1 MSNDKQSMNCSANYP
16 YDKQWLSSVTDHS
29 YTEKILLEK
38 EWIYH
43 GNLLLVN
50 KNYSLKNP
58 KVEGLIAVDKK
69 FPDILM
75 KSEAVDMLQQTLN
88 KIGSGNKIVPVSGYR
103 SLEEQTMIYR
113 DSLRDNG
120 EEFTKKFVA
129 LPNESEHQTGLAID
143 LALNKEDIDFICPD
157 FPYEGICQQFRETAP
172 DFGFILRYIKE
183 KQGITGISHEPWH
196 FRYVGYP
203 HSKIITQKQ
212 IAFEE
217 YIEFIKQFDNKNM
230 YIYKQ
235 GSETE
240 IHIYYVP
247 VDINKTKTINLP
259 KMPYQISGNNVDGII
274 VTVWRRANEKEWE
287 LFRN

>member
-1 MSNDKQSMNCSANYP
+1 MSDNKQYVKQHILCSASNP
-16 YDKQWLSSVTDHS
+16 YNNEV
-29 YTEKILLEK
+29 ILEK
-38 EWIYH
+38 ESIYN
-43 GNLLLVN
+43 GNLVLVN
-50 KNYSLKNP
+50 KQYPLKNP
-58 KVEGLIAVDKK
+58 KIEGLISINKA

-75 KSEAVDMLQQTLN
+75 KSIAVYMLQRALD
-88 KIGSGNKIVPVSGYR
+88 KINSDHNIVPVSGFR

-157 FPYEGICQQFRETAP
+157 FPYDGICQKFRETAP
-172 DFGFILRYIKE
+172 DFGFILRYAKE
-183 KQGITGISHEPWH
+183 KEQIRGISHEPWH

-203 HSKIITQKQ
+203 HSKIITQKKM
-212 IAFEE
+212 AFEE
-217 YIEFIKQFDNKNM
+217 YIEFIKQFSSKNM

-235 GSETE
+235 GTQTE
-240 IHIYYVP
+240 IEIYYVP
-247 VDINKTKTINLP
+247 VGINETITIDLP
-259 KMPYQISGNNVDGII
+259 EEPYEISGNNGDGII

>member
-1 MSNDKQSMNCSANYP
+1 MSDNKQYVKQHIVCSVSNP
-16 YDKQWLSSVTDHS
+16 YNNKDNNKV
-29 YTEKILLEK
+29 ILQREL
-38 EWIYH
+38 IYN
-43 GNLLLVN
+43 GNLVLVN
-50 KNYSLKNP
+50 KQYPLKNP
-58 KVEGLIAVDKK
+58 KIEGLISINNA

-75 KSEAVDMLQQTLN
+75 KSTAVHMLQKVLD
-88 KIGSGNKIVPVSGYR
+88 KIDSGNDIVPVSGFR

-157 FPYEGICQQFRETAP
+157 FPYEGICQKFRETAP
-172 DFGFILRYIKE
+172 DFGFILRYAKE
-183 KQGITGISHEPWH
+183 KEQITGISHEPWH

-203 HSKIITQKQ
+203 HSKIIAQKKM
-212 IAFEE
+212 AFEE
-217 YIEFIKQFDNKNM
+217 YIEFIKQFSSKNM
-230 YIYKQ
+230 YLYKQ
-235 GSETE
+235 GTQTE
-240 IHIYYVP
+240 IAIYYVP
-247 VDINKTKTINLP
+247 IGINETITIDLP
-259 KMPYQISGNNVDGII
+259 EAPYEISGNNGDGII

>member
-1 MSNDKQSMNCSANYP
+1 MSDNKQMACSAN
-16 YDKQWLSSVTDHS
+16 HS
-29 YTEKILLEK
+29 YAKQRLTSITNHSCTNEILLKK
-38 EWIYH
+38 ELIYN

-50 KNYSLKNP
+50 KEHPLKNSKIEELVP
-58 KVEGLIAVDKK
+58 VDKA

-75 KSEAVDMLQQTLN
+75 KSEAVHMLQRALD
-88 KIGSGNKIVPVSGYR
+88 KISSANQIVPVSGYR

-157 FPYEGICQQFRETAP
+157 FPYEGICQKFRETAP
-172 DFGFILRYIKE
+172 DFGFILRYTKE
-183 KQGITGISHEPWH
+183 KEGITGISHEPWH

-203 HSKIITQKQ
+203 HSKMITQKK
-212 IAFEE
+212 IALEE
-217 YIEFIKQFDNKNM
+217 YIEFIKQFGDKNK
-230 YIYKQ
+230 YLYKQ

-240 IHIYYVP
+240 IEIYYVP
-247 VDINKTKTINLP
+247 VDINKIETINLP
-259 KMPYQISGNNVDGII
+259 KAPYEISGNNVDGII
-274 VTVWRRANEKEWE
+274 VTVWRKANEKEWE